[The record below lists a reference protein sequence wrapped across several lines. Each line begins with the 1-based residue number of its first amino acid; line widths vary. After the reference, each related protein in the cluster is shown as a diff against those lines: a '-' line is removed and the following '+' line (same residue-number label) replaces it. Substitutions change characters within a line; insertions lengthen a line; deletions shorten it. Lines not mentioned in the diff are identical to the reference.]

1 VVVERCE
8 VSGYDV
14 GSMLDGTY
22 TTNVKLAPDQD
33 GPTGRIKL
41 GTESNG
47 DFRDIIIRNCRF
59 KHCRGLALETV
70 DGSQMRN
77 IRVEDIVM
85 HDINNAPFYIR
96 AGSRNRGPEGL
107 KPSTIRGVHIARVVV
122 EDADSRYASIIE
134 GTTMESIRD
143 VTISDIRLQYRGGI
157 TLEDVAQQRGSN
169 PFFLNNPRMQGY
181 PEPSAH
187 GIQPAS
193 CFSISHAS
201 GVKLKNIEIEIL
213 KTDERPKVYL
223 KDVKGIKFKDVKG
236 VRNLK
241 VSTLGAKTIE

>member
-1 VVVERCE
+1 VVVESCE

-193 CFSISHAS
+193 CFSILHAS
-201 GVKLKNIEIEIL
+201 GVKLKNIKIEIL

-223 KDVKGIKFKDVKG
+223 KDVKGIKFKNVTGLK
-236 VRNLK
+236 NLK
-241 VSTLGAKTIE
+241 VSTLDAKTIE